1 MTTQKYCYEKRRRSS
16 ESQILHYQKYRDL
29 AILQGKSVL
38 VYSHYSSADK
48 LTILVNLNYLI
59 KKHNWRTNWKKNTSW
74 NSEDICG
81 NHHILKCSGN
91 LGHIVVKTSF
101 IPEPVWKGRGR
112 GCKKK
117 KEIKTQVKWEI
128 HIPTV
133 EMYISANRNRE
144 GAFYII
150 LTLTN
155 MSYTW
160 EIASF
165 MDELASEEVW
175 QLSVNLVHWRSD
187 KISSEQETMIFD
199 IRFLLDKLLLAM
211 PQIARRLLEIRST
224 DIFLHSRCPLSDVL
238 SVWTP
243 ISLISLHI
251 MLLGSQWVFSYQT
264 EEIIYGYSRNNMTQ
278 QDEKLRVIPPVTLQ
292 MYLFLFIK
300 LNHQ

>member
-1 MTTQKYCYEKRRRSS
+1 MER
-16 ESQILHYQKYRDL
+16 
-29 AILQGKSVL
+29 
-38 VYSHYSSADK
+38 
-48 LTILVNLNYLI
+48 
-59 KKHNWRTNWKKNTSW
+59 
-74 NSEDICG
+74 
-81 NHHILKCSGN
+81 
-91 LGHIVVKTSF
+91 
-101 IPEPVWKGRGR
+101 KGEGVQ
-112 GCKKK
+112 KK

-144 GAFYII
+144 GAFYIT

-165 MDELASEEVW
+165 MEELASEEVW

-199 IRFLLDKLLLAM
+199 IRFLLDKLLVAM
-211 PQIARRLLEIRST
+211 PQIARRLLEIRSA

-251 MLLGSQWVFSYQT
+251 MLLGSKWVFSYQT

>member
-1 MTTQKYCYEKRRRSS
+1 MER
-16 ESQILHYQKYRDL
+16 
-29 AILQGKSVL
+29 
-38 VYSHYSSADK
+38 
-48 LTILVNLNYLI
+48 
-59 KKHNWRTNWKKNTSW
+59 
-74 NSEDICG
+74 
-81 NHHILKCSGN
+81 
-91 LGHIVVKTSF
+91 
-101 IPEPVWKGRGR
+101 KGEGVQ
-112 GCKKK
+112 KK

-144 GAFYII
+144 GAFYIT

-211 PQIARRLLEIRST
+211 PQIARRLLEIRSA

>member
-1 MTTQKYCYEKRRRSS
+1 MVQFRSCT
-16 ESQILHYQKYRDL
+16 K
-29 AILQGKSVL
+29 
-38 VYSHYSSADK
+38 
-48 LTILVNLNYLI
+48 
-59 KKHNWRTNWKKNTSW
+59 
-74 NSEDICG
+74 
-81 NHHILKCSGN
+81 
-91 LGHIVVKTSF
+91 
-101 IPEPVWKGRGR
+101 
-112 GCKKK
+112 
-117 KEIKTQVKWEI
+117 
-128 HIPTV
+128 
-133 EMYISANRNRE
+133 

-165 MDELASEEVW
+165 MEELASEEVW